1 MLAYLRTRALSKGFL
16 GGSRFWIGLGFVV
29 WTIRFFQWLGRRE
42 TEVVYREAL
51 GAGKSV
57 TISHSATTETRRQ
70 RRKTDK
76 QAKVDQAAL
85 RKQAKRDRRAAKRGG
100 GDAPAEAA

>member
-1 MLAYLRTRALSKGFL
+1 MLAYLRARALSKGFL

-51 GAGKSV
+51 GAGHSV
-57 TISHSATTETRRQ
+57 TIRHSPEVESRRQ
-70 RRKTDK
+70 RRKTEK
-76 QAKVDQAAL
+76 QARLDQEAL
-85 RKQAKRDRRAAKRGG
+85 RKQAKRDKRAARRRGG
-100 GDAPAEAA
+100 AAPAEAA